1 MAINAPVAELAE
13 QYRRALLKR
22 DIAAATALL
31 QAYGRAW
38 NRLNTLQEA
47 LVAEL
52 AAKRLAGTEIT
63 AGLVRRS
70 ERYQAL
76 MTQLQ
81 DELRR
86 LLPYTEETIRAG
98 QAGLIE
104 SALDETAALAQAGLP
119 GTPETRAALMT
130 AWNRLPT
137 DAAESLVGVLQDGS
151 PLYQLLAQLGEPTV
165 QGIGEA
171 LVNGIVLGWNP
182 KRIAGELRD
191 VFGLT
196 TTRALRIARTEM
208 LRSYRTASI
217 MSYQANPQ
225 IVKGWQWSASK
236 SLRTCFPAGT
246 MITTESGPKPIE
258 TVTVGERVLT
268 HAGLWRPVTERMA
281 FDYAGKMMELG
292 TGSGN
297 RLVATADHP
306 VLIRRQGN
314 YYWMAAQFC
323 QPGDELWR
331 CVNGEV
337 DQFAHDRV
345 RFAVE
350 GQVGQADN
358 PISSLSQPGDLA
370 LVGIGAPMPVG
381 AVNLKRSVDLGE
393 VEVDRV
399 TVDGGFLF
407 KGYTEALEAQAH
419 VAFRGGL
426 SAEPPVAM
434 NRAKLLVGH
443 RWHDT
448 KLFATRFAGVDLR
461 RAAAGFRAMSSAVVS
476 LAKGL
481 TASLTSYVLGLT
493 VTRFAA
499 IDLILL
505 PQGCERLT
513 ASRANL
519 VDPYSQA
526 AAGPRAVNL
535 FFAPLADVKRLAAS
549 RADFVDPDLAA
560 GGGDS
565 LIGEPA
571 AGRAEFAPAF
581 GMAGRLIKDLPTL
594 DASHGD
600 LALEMNGLRFHG
612 DIITYVNHNKQTIT
626 VFNIE
631 VAEDHSYVADGFV
644 VHNCIAC
651 LWNDG
656 KVFTAQ
662 EFFPAHVN
670 CRCSPVPVTVSWRE
684 LGVDIPEQ
692 ERPPTGQEWFLGLE
706 PGQQEEILGGA
717 VFRAWQA
724 GKITPEQFWHT
735 DHDETWGDAYVASS
749 LKHVLGEGAQ
759 EFYQ

>member
-331 CVNGEV
+331 CVN
-337 DQFAHDRV
+337 
-345 RFAVE
+345 
-350 GQVGQADN
+350 
-358 PISSLSQPGDLA
+358 
-370 LVGIGAPMPVG
+370 
-381 AVNLKRSVDLGE
+381 
-393 VEVDRV
+393 
-399 TVDGGFLF
+399 
-407 KGYTEALEAQAH
+407 
-419 VAFRGGL
+419 
-426 SAEPPVAM
+426 
-434 NRAKLLVGH
+434 
-443 RWHDT
+443 
-448 KLFATRFAGVDLR
+448 
-461 RAAAGFRAMSSAVVS
+461 
-476 LAKGL
+476 
-481 TASLTSYVLGLT
+481 
-493 VTRFAA
+493 
-499 IDLILL
+499 
-505 PQGCERLT
+505 
-513 ASRANL
+513 
-519 VDPYSQA
+519 
-526 AAGPRAVNL
+526 
-535 FFAPLADVKRLAAS
+535 
-549 RADFVDPDLAA
+549 
-560 GGGDS
+560 
-565 LIGEPA
+565 
-571 AGRAEFAPAF
+571 
-581 GMAGRLIKDLPTL
+581 L

-749 LKHVLGEGAQ
+749 LQHVLGEGAQ